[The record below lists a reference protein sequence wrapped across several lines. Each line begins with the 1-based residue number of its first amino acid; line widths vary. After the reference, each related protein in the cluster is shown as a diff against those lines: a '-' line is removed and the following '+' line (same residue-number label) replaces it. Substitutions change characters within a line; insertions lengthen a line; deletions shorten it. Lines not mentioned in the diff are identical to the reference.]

1 MIASDF
7 GVILTDIGDQ
17 AAVWRERN
25 VRVHVLHHDLRR
37 ATEDRNA
44 IDEANGF
51 DGVFRAAE
59 VDVVSVGRKSETI
72 VAARGGGKHLRV
84 TRSGHIA
91 EPDALE
97 AIIAIGPD
105 DVLAVG
111 E

>member
-7 GVILTDIGDQ
+7 GVILTDICDQ

-44 IDEANGF
+44 IDEANGL

-59 VDVVSVGRKSETI
+59 VDVVSVGRKSET
-72 VAARGGGKHLRV
+72 VVTARGGGKHLGV
-84 TRSGHIA
+84 TGSGDVA

-97 AIIAIGPD
+97 AIIGDGAD
-105 DVLAVG
+105 
-111 E
+111 